1 MFIADIGSQE
11 LKNMKNL
18 FKILFACFRG
28 NRENPQSSGTQD
40 DLNILPSGSSVDQE
54 PSLSEPI
61 AAETTPPSDCDSAS
75 ITSASLESDCAPPAP
90 VAVQQ
95 ISNATESE
103 TLPTAPENDCD
114 CDTLES
120 PAASDEDSVVAD
132 PGLGY
137 PVKEKPIFKTL
148 ISNEGVFNEMV
159 SLEFVTVDSDGIH
172 GHILVQNTCYEKK
185 VSVRYTENEW
195 MTFEDCAA
203 GWMETVNEG
212 AMDRFTFTLPAGDSV
227 AETSFA
233 ISFNGKW
240 DNNKGDN
247 YTVVFTM

>member
-18 FKILFACFRG
+18 FKTLFACFRG

-90 VAVQQ
+90 VSVQQ
-95 ISNATESE
+95 SQSAAT
-103 TLPTAPENDCD
+103 TAPPSDCD
-114 CDTLES
+114 CDTLGS
-120 PAASDEDSVVAD
+120 PAASAASDEDSVV
-132 PGLGY
+132 L
-137 PVKEKPIFKTL
+137 K
-148 ISNEGVFNEMV
+148 VFNEMV

-172 GHILVQNTCYEKK
+172 GHILVLNTCYEKK

-195 MTFEDCAA
+195 TTFEDCAA
-203 GWMETVNEG
+203 EWMETVNEG
-212 AMDRFTFTLPAGDSV
+212 AMDRFTFTLPTGDSV
-227 AETSFA
+227 AELSFA
-233 ISFNGKW
+233 VSFNGKW
-240 DNNKGDN
+240 DNNKGEN
-247 YTVVFTM
+247 YTVVLNTM

>member
-11 LKNMKNL
+11 HNNMKNL
-18 FKILFACFRG
+18 FKTLFACFRG
-28 NRENPQSSGTQD
+28 NRQNPQLSGTQD

-61 AAETTPPSDCDSAS
+61 AAETTPPSDRDSAS

-95 ISNATESE
+95 SQSAAT
-103 TLPTAPENDCD
+103 TAPPSDCD
-114 CDTLES
+114 CDTLGS
-120 PAASDEDSVVAD
+120 SAASAASDEDSVVAD

-172 GHILVQNTCYEKK
+172 GHILVLNTCYEKK
-185 VSVRYTENEW
+185 VTVRYTENKW
-195 MTFEDCAA
+195 TTFEDCAA

-227 AETSFA
+227 EELSFA

-240 DNNKGDN
+240 DNNKGEN
-247 YTVVFTM
+247 YTVVLNTM

>member
-90 VAVQQ
+90 VAVEQSQ
-95 ISNATESE
+95 SAAT
-103 TLPTAPENDCD
+103 TAPPSDCD
-114 CDTLES
+114 CDMLGS
-120 PAASDEDSVVAD
+120 PAASAASDDSVV
-132 PGLGY
+132 L
-137 PVKEKPIFKTL
+137 K
-148 ISNEGVFNEMV
+148 VFNEMV

-172 GHILVQNTCYEKK
+172 GHILVLNTCYEKK
-185 VSVRYTENEW
+185 VSVRYTENKW
-195 MTFEDCAA
+195 TTFEDCAA

-240 DNNKGDN
+240 DNNKGEN